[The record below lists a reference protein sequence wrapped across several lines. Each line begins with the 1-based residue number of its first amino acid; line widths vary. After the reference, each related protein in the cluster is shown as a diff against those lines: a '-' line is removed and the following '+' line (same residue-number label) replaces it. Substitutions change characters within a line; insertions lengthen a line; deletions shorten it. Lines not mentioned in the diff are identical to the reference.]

1 MPKTL
6 VLQKNLLSPL
16 CIALRDHKI
25 KNNFQDILNPLCIRG
40 NTLKQY
46 FITFSNTIT
55 SPVKEVPF

>member
-25 KNNFQDILNPLCIRG
+25 KNNFQDTSNPLCIRG

-46 FITFSNTIT
+46 FITFCNIIT